1 MLDFSDFRKWDNV
14 NGDMW
19 LPKDFDSSDW
29 RYGKGLREAWYRF
42 VCWYACH
49 WVAPIHL
56 RALQQVEPGWL
67 IHSSREHT
75 HCRNGDR
82 LYDPNAVALQ
92 FDPMEEM
99 GYTEVYDLDS
109 YLDQWIYE

>member
-1 MLDFSDFRKWDNV
+1 MLDYSASRGWDNITD
-14 NGDMW
+14 DMW

-29 RYGKGLREAWYRF
+29 RDGAIREAWHRF

-67 IHSSREHT
+67 IYASGEHT

-82 LYDPNAVALQ
+82 VYDPNAVALE
-92 FDPMEEM
+92 FDPLEEM
-99 GYTEVYDLDS
+99 GETEVFDLDS
-109 YLDQWIYE
+109 YMNVWI